1 MDYRTEGSRGT
12 NESDGV
18 MENRVADTSGATSF
32 VTDALDDAPMPELPM
47 NGSSAAGVRADQG
60 QDGSKNYLQGL
71 CRIRVLTYHL
81 PTGWCY
87 RRR

>member
-32 VTDALDDAPMPELPM
+32 VTDALDEAPMPELPM

-60 QDGSKNYLQGL
+60 QDGSYK
-71 CRIRVLTYHL
+71 
-81 PTGWCY
+81 
-87 RRR
+87 